1 MDQPKMPTPPPQK
14 DLKGPPPDF
23 IYPSVLLTLEQMELL
38 SDPCVSDEVKWK
50 IKLDNFQANR
60 PIPLESCRKP
70 EDCPRPPM
78 PDDQLEKTYASQIAI
93 YAATKPKWDAE
104 QARKE
109 EIVKEIAAE
118 QKAEKKKVDSGFYKD
133 KGRGR

>member
-1 MDQPKMPTPPPQK
+1 MDQPKMPTPPIFFPPTVK
-14 DLKGPPPDF
+14 GFGPPPMV
-23 IYPSVLLTLEQMELL
+23 IYPDPVYLTSEQTELINDPLTPIETKLKVMSDNAKANAPILLHHLPPVPGDDHGAELYQINMQNYSV
-38 SDPCVSDEVKWK
+38 
-50 IKLDNFQANR
+50 
-60 PIPLESCRKP
+60 
-70 EDCPRPPM
+70 
-78 PDDQLEKTYASQIAI
+78 
-93 YAATKPKWDAE
+93 TKPKWDAE